1 MEGIP
6 RALDLDLDP
15 GVTGG
20 GERTA
25 TIFDALPA
33 FALAPATDAFEGGES
48 TGFQTITGMG
58 DPRLA
63 GEDACLCSWLCCWCW
78 CWIDF

>member
-6 RALDLDLDP
+6 QALDLDLDP

-20 GERTA
+20 GEQIA

-33 FALAPATDAFEGGES
+33 FALSPATDAFEGGES
-48 TGFQTITGMG
+48 TSFQTILESGIC
-58 DPRLA
+58 D
-63 GEDACLCSWLCCWCW
+63 
-78 CWIDF
+78 